1 MQVIYL
7 REAEIELLETT
18 AYYEDK
24 STGLG
29 GDFLDEV
36 YTTVQLINRM
46 PEAFPAINSYARRAL
61 LSRFEY
67 GIVYRTFDNQ
77 VIILAVMHL
86 MRRPNYWNGR
96 ELVMHINIKVYSH
109 LIMM

>member
-29 GDFLDEV
+29 GDFLDKV
-36 YTTVQLINRM
+36 YTTVKLINRM

-61 LSRFEY
+61 LKIGRASCREREKIRVVA
-67 GIVYRTFDNQ
+67 GGARKNKEHRRTKEQ
-77 VIILAVMHL
+77 RTLTGH
-86 MRRPNYWNGR
+86 
-96 ELVMHINIKVYSH
+96 
-109 LIMM
+109 

>member
-29 GDFLDEV
+29 GDFLDKV
-36 YTTVQLINRM
+36 YTTVKLINRM

-67 GIVYRTFDNQ
+67 GIVYRTFNNQ

-86 MRRPNYWNGR
+86 KRRPNYWNGQIGRASCR
-96 ELVMHINIKVYSH
+96 ERL
-109 LIMM
+109 